1 MRKVVIG
8 TTAMMLLASAYA
20 YAQQPPGRDGGRR
33 WQPSTEDRAAF
44 LDARLAALHAG
55 LKLTPDQE
63 KSWPAFEQAYREL
76 AAQRA
81 ERTANESRGDRDR
94 AGDPIQRAQ
103 RQADALLNS
112 GTALKKYADAAAPLY
127 QSLDDGQKQRFEILS
142 RVGRPHFHRF
152 AFWRNGDRGEYR
164 GPFPGE
170 RGENRGPL
178 SGERRDYRGPFSGER
193 GEYRGPF
200 LGQRDEFR
208 GPFPGQR

>member
-1 MRKVVIG
+1 MMRKVVIG

-33 WQPSTEDRAAF
+33 WQPGAEDRAAF

-81 ERTANESRGDRDR
+81 ERMATEGRGDRDG
-94 AGDPIQRAQ
+94 AGNPIQRAQ
-103 RQADALLNS
+103 RQADSLLKS
-112 GTALKKYADAAAPLY
+112 GTALKNYADAAAPLY
-127 QSLDDGQKQRFEILS
+127 QSLDDSQKQRFEILA
-142 RVGRPHFHRF
+142 RVGRSNFHRF

-164 GPFPGE
+164 GPVPGE
-170 RGENRGPL
+170 RG
-178 SGERRDYRGPFSGER
+178 DYRGPFSGER
-193 GEYRGPF
+193 GEYRGQFP
-200 LGQRDEFR
+200 GGRGEFR

>member
-1 MRKVVIG
+1 MMRKVVIG

-33 WQPSTEDRAAF
+33 WQPGTEDRAAF

-76 AAQRA
+76 AAERA
-81 ERTANESRGDRDR
+81 ERRGSEGRGDRDG

-103 RQADALLNS
+103 RQADSLLKS
-112 GTALKKYADAAAPLY
+112 GIALKKYADAAAPLY
-127 QSLDDGQKQRFEILS
+127 QSLDDNQKQRFEILS
-142 RVGRPHFHRF
+142 RVGRPNFHRF

-164 GPFPGE
+164 GPVP
-170 RGENRGPL
+170 
-178 SGERRDYRGPFSGER
+178 GERRDHRGPFSGER

-200 LGQRDEFR
+200 PGPRGEFR
-208 GPFPGQR
+208 GPFPGER